1 MIRARLRQERKL
13 TVHEPDEIESLFDAN
28 RKLWDERVGIH
39 LAPGGYDLTA
49 LRAGRGRL
57 HALVETELA
66 GLVGDL
72 VGKRVIH
79 LQCHIGDEVLSL
91 AQRGAEVVGV
101 DFSPAAV
108 VAGRSLAAEL
118 GLADRARFVECN
130 VYDAPEAVGEARF
143 DLVLVT
149 WGAIYWLPDV
159 RAWARVVAK
168 FLRPGGLFYIAEGH
182 PSALVFD
189 DAAPGL
195 EDRPGWFAPYFQT
208 GPIAIDELEDYA
220 NREAALK
227 HVRSYSWMHPL
238 GETVTA
244 LVEAGL
250 TLRFLHEHDA
260 VPWRMFRSLEEGG
273 DRMWRWPARPWL
285 PLGFSIA
292 AEKAK
297 I

>member
-1 MIRARLRQERKL
+1 MAKEIGLGRKPTPPPEPEKPKRRRKTHRL
-13 TVHEPDEIESLFDAN
+13 TIELLGPN
-28 RKLWDERVGIH
+28 
-39 LAPGGYDLTA
+39 
-49 LRAGRGRL
+49 
-57 HALVETELA
+57 
-66 GLVGDL
+66 
-72 VGKRVIH
+72 
-79 LQCHIGDEVLSL
+79 
-91 AQRGAEVVGV
+91 QRSFIAIPVNSATSAAAVMT
-101 DFSPAAV
+101 PAAV

-159 RAWARVVAK
+159 RAWARVVAN

-244 LVEAGL
+244 LVDAGL

-260 VPWRMFRSLEEGG
+260 VPWRMFRSLEEGS